1 MLIHS
6 WLNISVMQLGNE
18 KNGMCLVLTD
28 PSIPTYKLLRNVGP
42 GPAVCSDWR
51 TSVPKEKQPG
61 IPVQQDSLGRTG
73 PCKCQVPPLGALV
86 QCLHQGLVPCVELL
100 ICNFCSQFFFFKA
113 SGKKVLV
120 YNRLCSVVHHSCER
134 ELQISTRSYGDMYF
148 THLQ

>member
-1 MLIHS
+1 MAEYFC
-6 WLNISVMQLGNE
+6 NE

-51 TSVPKEKQPG
+51 SSVPKEKQPG

-86 QCLHQGLVPCVELL
+86 QCLH
-100 ICNFCSQFFFFKA
+100 
-113 SGKKVLV
+113 
-120 YNRLCSVVHHSCER
+120 
-134 ELQISTRSYGDMYF
+134 
-148 THLQ
+148 